1 MASTATPTLQVR
13 EVTGRKDLKRFL
25 TLPWAVYRGNPH
37 WIPPLLREEKKTLS
51 PGRHP
56 FWDHAERALFLAF
69 RDGKPVGRIAAIA
82 DRNYIDYHRER
93 TGYFGFFECLDDPEA
108 ARALLAAAENW
119 LRGRSLNKMIGPLN
133 PSTNGTCGLLLEG
146 YDSPPRLMMPYTLP
160 YYHELMAAAGL
171 EKAKDLLA
179 YRIPVPK
186 EMNPRLEKIAAILQK
201 KGLSVRNIRMDDF
214 RNELKLVRKIYNS
227 AWAKNW
233 GFVPITKA
241 EITEMAHSLKP
252 LVVPELVFFAE
263 YRGQAVGFYLV
274 LPDYNQAIRKMNGRI
289 SPLGIIR
296 FLLARKKI
304 DAVRLMMAGIEEEY
318 QKKGLD
324 GLLYLE
330 SARTTRALGYVD
342 SEISWLLEDNLL
354 VIRAAEMMG
363 GTLYKKYRI
372 YQKYLQNFC

>member
-1 MASTATPTLQVR
+1 MEALPLQIK
-13 EVTGRKDLKRFL
+13 EVTTRRDLKRFL
-25 TLPWAVYRGNPH
+25 ILPWTVYRGNSH
-37 WIPPLLREEKKTLS
+37 WVPPLLREEKKNLT

-56 FWDHAERALFLAF
+56 FWEHAERMLFLAS
-69 RDGKPVGRIAAIA
+69 RDGEAVGRIAAIV

-93 TGYFGFFECLDDPEA
+93 TGYFGFFECLNDPEA
-108 ARALLAAAENW
+108 AGALFQAAGDW
-119 LRGRSLNKMIGPLN
+119 LRSRGMEKMIGPLN
-133 PSTNGTCGLLLEG
+133 PSTNGTCGFLLEG

-160 YYHELMAAAGL
+160 YYHELMSACSL
-171 EKAKDLLA
+171 TKAKDLLA

-186 EMNPRLEKIAAILQK
+186 EMNPRLEKISAVLKK

-214 RNELKLVRKIYNS
+214 QNELKLVREIYNS

-233 GFVPITKA
+233 GFVPITEA
-241 EITEMAHSLKP
+241 EVEAMAKELKP
-252 LVVPELVFFAE
+252 LVVPELVYFAE
-263 YRGQAVGFYLV
+263 YRGKAVGFYLV
-274 LPDYNQAIRKMNGRI
+274 LPDYNQAIRKMNGRMT
-289 SPLGIIR
+289 PLSIIR
-296 FLLARKKI
+296 FLRARKKI

-330 SARTTRALGYVD
+330 SARTTRDLGYVD

-363 GTLYKKYRI
+363 GSLYKKYRI
-372 YQKYLQNFC
+372 YKKFLQNF